1 MYSSEKRLYFIIIL
15 LVTAFACN
23 NNTSEVGSDLSKNE
37 KQFVSRFQN
46 KLLIKIANRS
56 LNIEKVKVKSEDDI
70 FLLHGP
76 EIKPLVYS
84 QFVSTKNMNL
94 ENQKTLFISEI
105 VPQILIAKFFID
117 KEKKM
122 LQLILNDK
130 NIEKLSFNDRKA
142 FISKQLLKYN
152 AKNVTD
158 LLQKMSTLPTSL
170 ILAQAAVETNWGSS
184 IAFSQANNPYHIIS
198 EKSSESRLKTFGAN
212 DEIIYLKK
220 YEYLPEAIVDYFRNF
235 NHQERF
241 KAFRNQRSKT
251 DDPFQLVKYLENYS
265 SQQDEKYVELI
276 TNVIK
281 RNNLTKYDS
290 WTIDAKYVNELTDD
304 EITKIVDSQTK
315 KRKKVI
321 SSDSDRIERITER
334 SVDILYKKLKTPED
348 ILPVES
354 KYVVPNVY
362 TNVVSLKHLPVKEKK
377 QKFFDMLLPSVL
389 VASFGIK
396 ITRNKLEQISQD
408 SKSGYAVDKKDSL
421 FLEHQLDVWKARNI
435 DDLLNVKMVTRPNSI
450 MLAQAA
456 IETGWGSSRFFVSAN
471 NTFGVWSF
479 NPDESRIKAR
489 ETRSGKSVYV
499 RKYDNLSMSIID
511 YYKVIARGPYSEYRE
526 ERIESDDPYEMVNY
540 LFRYSEIGQEY
551 TQRLKTVMRKSG
563 LEKYDNYQI
572 DPKYLEE
579 N

>member
-1 MYSSEKRLYFIIIL
+1 MHSNKKRLYIIIAL
-15 LVTAFACN
+15 LVSVFACN
-23 NNTSEVGSDLSKNE
+23 NNTSEVGKDLSKND

-46 KLLIKIANRS
+46 KLLIKITNRS

-70 FLLHGP
+70 VPLNGP

-84 QFVSTKNMNL
+84 QYISAKNMTL
-94 ENQKTLFISEI
+94 DHKKTLFISEI
-105 VPQILIAKFFID
+105 IPQILIAKFFID

-142 FISKQLLKYN
+142 FIDKQLLKYN
-152 AKNVTD
+152 AENVTD

-170 ILAQAAVETNWGSS
+170 ILAQAAVETNWGST
-184 IAFSQANNPYHIIS
+184 IAFTQANNPFHIIS
-198 EKSSESRLKTFGAN
+198 EKSSESRLKTFSAN

-220 YEYLPEAIVDYFRNF
+220 YEYLPDAIVDYFRNF
-235 NHQERF
+235 NRQERF
-241 KAFRNQRSKT
+241 KTFRNQRSKT

-265 SQQDEKYVELI
+265 SQQDEKYVELL

-281 RNNLTKYDS
+281 RNNLTKYDN
-290 WTIDAKYVNELTDD
+290 WTIDANYVNELTDD

-315 KRKKVI
+315 RRKKVI
-321 SSDSDRIERITER
+321 SSDSDRIEKITER
-334 SVDILYKKLKTPED
+334 SVDIKYKKLNKPED
-348 ILPVES
+348 IIPIES
-354 KYVVPNVY
+354 KYVIPYVY
-362 TNVVSLKHLPVKEKK
+362 TNVLSLKHLPVDEKK

-396 ITRNKLEQISQD
+396 ETRNKLEQISRD
-408 SKSGYAVDKKDSL
+408 LKNGHSVDKKDSL

-435 DDLLNVKMVTRPNSI
+435 DNLVNVKMVTHPTSI
-450 MLAQAA
+450 MLAQAVV
-456 IETGWGSSRFFVSAN
+456 ETGWGSSRFFVSAN

-479 NPDESRIKAR
+479 NPEESRVKAR
-489 ETRSGKSVYV
+489 ETRSGKAVYV

-526 ERIESDDPYEMVNY
+526 QRVESDDPYEMVDY
-540 LFRYSEIGQEY
+540 LFSYSEIGQEY
-551 TQRLKTVMRKSG
+551 TQRLKTIMRDSG

>member
-1 MYSSEKRLYFIIIL
+1 MHSNKKRLYIIIAL
-15 LVTAFACN
+15 LVSVFACN
-23 NNTSEVGSDLSKNE
+23 NNTSEVGKDLSKND

-46 KLLIKIANRS
+46 KLLIKITNRS

-70 FLLHGP
+70 VPLNGP

-84 QFVSTKNMNL
+84 QYISAKNMTL
-94 ENQKTLFISEI
+94 DHKKTLFISEI
-105 VPQILIAKFFID
+105 IPQILIAKFFID

-142 FISKQLLKYN
+142 FIDKQLLKYN
-152 AKNVTD
+152 AENVTD

-170 ILAQAAVETNWGSS
+170 ILAQAAVETNWGST
-184 IAFSQANNPYHIIS
+184 IAFTQANNPFHIIS
-198 EKSSESRLKTFGAN
+198 EKSSESRLKTFSAN

-220 YEYLPEAIVDYFRNF
+220 YEYLPDAIVDYFRNF
-235 NHQERF
+235 NRQERF
-241 KAFRNQRSKT
+241 KTFRNQRSKT

-265 SQQDEKYVELI
+265 SQQDEKYVELL

-281 RNNLTKYDS
+281 RNNLTKYDN
-290 WTIDAKYVNELTDD
+290 WTIDANYVNELTDD

-315 KRKKVI
+315 RRKKVI
-321 SSDSDRIERITER
+321 SSDSDRIEKITER
-334 SVDILYKKLKTPED
+334 SVDIQYKKLNKPED
-348 ILPVES
+348 IIPIES
-354 KYVVPNVY
+354 KYVIPYVY
-362 TNVVSLKHLPVKEKK
+362 TNVLSLKHLPVDEKK

-396 ITRNKLEQISQD
+396 ETRNKLEQISRD
-408 SKSGYAVDKKDSL
+408 LKNGHSVDKKDSL

-435 DDLLNVKMVTRPNSI
+435 DNLVNVKMVTHPTSI
-450 MLAQAA
+450 MLAQAVV
-456 IETGWGSSRFFVSAN
+456 ETGWGSSRFFVSAN

-479 NPDESRIKAR
+479 NPEESRVKAR
-489 ETRSGKSVYV
+489 ETRSGKAVYV

-526 ERIESDDPYEMVNY
+526 QRVESDDPYEMVDY
-540 LFRYSEIGQEY
+540 LFSYSEIGQEY
-551 TQRLKTVMRKSG
+551 TQRLKTIMRDSG